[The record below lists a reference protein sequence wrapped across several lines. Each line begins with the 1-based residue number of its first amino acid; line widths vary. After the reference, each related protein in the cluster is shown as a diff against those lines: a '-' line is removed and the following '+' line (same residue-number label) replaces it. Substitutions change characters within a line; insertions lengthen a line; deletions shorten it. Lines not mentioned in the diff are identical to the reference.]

1 MSQNLLQ
8 SRKAKL
14 VLHKVQNVAKKIQI
28 TIEQSYTI
36 DECIE
41 TIRNILD
48 NELGADE
55 YFVIVDEKSYG
66 WVHTNRLRE
75 GVLFSD
81 EVGLKSATTLQPLL
95 QIYTRNT
102 GELLIDASCPIGK
115 LKSGET
121 LNLRLGRLILE
132 PFLIPAI
139 YGLGFIP
146 SFFTLILSQLIFGF
160 DTSLLISSFISL
172 LIGGAGSFYL
182 YKKISTRIHQWQ
194 KVMRKVSG
202 GDLKIMSI
210 DSERNEFSQI
220 GFELNKVIIGT
231 KNIIQEIS
239 TSVKVSNSVSE
250 YQAKEAGQ
258 LAKIFREMSDMMNNI
273 HLGTE
278 NQMGSLNKT
287 LEMITHMMNE
297 IRLMRENLLHA
308 KDLTRDVV
316 EYSNKGIK
324 AIEDSEAQMKLIK
337 VSIDHS
343 IAIVKKVA
351 NETNSLIDK
360 VSSITRIAKQTN
372 MLSLNASIEAHRA
385 GETGKGFAIVAEE
398 VGSLAESTTKFAKD
412 IQEALQSMKVEAT
425 LAVNKSLENEK
436 AIEEGIRVVDVARE
450 SIHQMK
456 SANDVSATQV
466 DDDFSLSL
474 KLLNDGEEIERII
487 NHTTKIAQDF
497 AKLVI
502 TGTNKMETESK
513 SVDKLA
519 EEASKLSD
527 QSKLLFKIVKR
538 FDID

>member
-14 VLHKVQNVAKKIQI
+14 VLQKVQKVAKKIQTI
-28 TIEQSYTI
+28 IEQHYSI

-41 TIRNILD
+41 SIRETLD
-48 NELGADE
+48 HELGADE

-75 GVLFSD
+75 GIIFSD
-81 EVGLKSATTLQPLL
+81 EVGFKSAKTISPLL
-95 QIYTRNT
+95 QLYPRNT
-102 GELLIDASCPIGK
+102 GELLIDATCPIGK
-115 LKSGET
+115 LKTGET

-146 SFFTLILSQLIFGF
+146 SLFTLILSLIIFGF

-172 LIGGAGSFYL
+172 LIGGAGSFIL
-182 YKKISTRIHQWQ
+182 YKKLSIRINKWQ
-194 KVMRKVSG
+194 KVMRKVSA
-202 GDLKIMSI
+202 GDLRVMSS
-210 DSERNEFSQI
+210 DTERNEFTQI
-220 GFELNKVIIGT
+220 GFELNKVVIGT

-239 TSVKVSNSVSE
+239 SSVKVSNSVSE

-258 LAKIFREMSDMMNNI
+258 LAKIFREMSDMMNKI

-287 LEMITHMMNE
+287 LDMITYMMNE

-308 KDLTRDVV
+308 KDLTKDVV
-316 EYSNKGIK
+316 EYSNKGIR

-351 NETNSLIDK
+351 DETNSLIDK

-412 IQEALQSMKVEAT
+412 IQEALQSMKIEAT
-425 LAVNKSLENEK
+425 LAVSKSLENEK
-436 AIEEGIRVVDVARE
+436 AIEEGIRVVDIARE

-456 SANDVSATQV
+456 SANDTSASQV
-466 DDDFSLSL
+466 EDDFNLSL
-474 KLLNDGEEIERII
+474 KLLNDGEEIEKII
-487 NHTTKIAQDF
+487 NHTTKIAQEF
-497 AKLVI
+497 AQI
-502 TGTNKMETESK
+502 MIAGTNKMETESK
-513 SVDKLA
+513 SIDKLA

-538 FDID
+538 FEI

>member
-14 VLHKVQNVAKKIQI
+14 VLQKVQKVAKKIQTI
-28 TIEQSYTI
+28 IEQHYSI

-41 TIRNILD
+41 SIRETLD
-48 NELGADE
+48 HELGADE

-75 GVLFSD
+75 GIIFSD
-81 EVGLKSATTLQPLL
+81 EVGFKSAKTISPLL
-95 QIYTRNT
+95 QLYPRNT
-102 GELLIDASCPIGK
+102 GELLIDATCPIGK
-115 LKSGET
+115 LKTGET

-146 SFFTLILSQLIFGF
+146 SLFTLILSLIIFGF

-172 LIGGAGSFYL
+172 LIGGAGSFIL
-182 YKKISTRIHQWQ
+182 YKKLSIRINQWQ
-194 KVMRKVSG
+194 KVMRKVSA
-202 GDLKIMSI
+202 GDLRVMSS
-210 DSERNEFSQI
+210 DTERNEFTQI
-220 GFELNKVIIGT
+220 GFELNKVVIGT

-239 TSVKVSNSVSE
+239 SSVKVSNSVSE

-258 LAKIFREMSDMMNNI
+258 LAKIFREMSDMMNKI

-287 LEMITHMMNE
+287 LDMITYMMNE

-308 KDLTRDVV
+308 KDLTKDVV
-316 EYSNKGIK
+316 EYSNKGIR

-351 NETNSLIDK
+351 DETNSLIDK

-412 IQEALQSMKVEAT
+412 IQEALQSMKIEAT
-425 LAVNKSLENEK
+425 LAVSKSLENEK
-436 AIEEGIRVVDVARE
+436 AIEEGIRVVDIARE

-456 SANDVSATQV
+456 SANDTSASQV
-466 DDDFSLSL
+466 EDDFNLSL
-474 KLLNDGEEIERII
+474 KLLNDGEEIEKII
-487 NHTTKIAQDF
+487 NHTTKIAQEF
-497 AKLVI
+497 AQI
-502 TGTNKMETESK
+502 MIAGTNKMETESK
-513 SVDKLA
+513 SIDKLA

-538 FDID
+538 FEI

>member
-1 MSQNLLQ
+1 L
-8 SRKAKL
+8 
-14 VLHKVQNVAKKIQI
+14 
-28 TIEQSYTI
+28 
-36 DECIE
+36 
-41 TIRNILD
+41 
-48 NELGADE
+48 EL
-55 YFVIVDEKSYG
+55 
-66 WVHTNRLRE
+66 
-75 GVLFSD
+75 
-81 EVGLKSATTLQPLL
+81 
-95 QIYTRNT
+95 
-102 GELLIDASCPIGK
+102 
-115 LKSGET
+115 
-121 LNLRLGRLILE
+121 
-132 PFLIPAI
+132 
-139 YGLGFIP
+139 
-146 SFFTLILSQLIFGF
+146 
-160 DTSLLISSFISL
+160 
-172 LIGGAGSFYL
+172 
-182 YKKISTRIHQWQ
+182 
-194 KVMRKVSG
+194 
-202 GDLKIMSI
+202 
-210 DSERNEFSQI
+210 
-220 GFELNKVIIGT
+220 

-351 NETNSLIDK
+351 DETNSLIDK

-398 VGSLAESTTKFAKD
+398 VGSLAESTKKFAKD

-436 AIEEGIRVVDVARE
+436 AIEEGIKVVDIARE

-466 DDDFSLSL
+466 EDDFSLSL

>member
-14 VLHKVQNVAKKIQI
+14 VLQKVQKVAKKIQTI
-28 TIEQSYTI
+28 IEQHYSI

-41 TIRNILD
+41 SIRETLD
-48 NELGADE
+48 HELGADE

-75 GVLFSD
+75 GIIFSD
-81 EVGLKSATTLQPLL
+81 EVGFKSAKTISPLL
-95 QIYTRNT
+95 QLYPRNT
-102 GELLIDASCPIGK
+102 GELLIDATCPIGK
-115 LKSGET
+115 LKTGET

-146 SFFTLILSQLIFGF
+146 SLFTLILSLIIFGF

-172 LIGGAGSFYL
+172 LIGGAGSFFL
-182 YKKISTRIHQWQ
+182 YKKLSIRINKWQ
-194 KVMRKVSG
+194 KVMRKVSA
-202 GDLKIMSI
+202 GDLRVMSS
-210 DSERNEFSQI
+210 DTERNEFTQI
-220 GFELNKVIIGT
+220 GFELNKVVIGT

-239 TSVKVSNSVSE
+239 SSVKVSNSVSE

-258 LAKIFREMSDMMNNI
+258 LAKIFREMSDMMNKI

-287 LEMITHMMNE
+287 LDMITYMMNE

-308 KDLTRDVV
+308 KDLTKDVV
-316 EYSNKGIK
+316 EYSNKGIR

-351 NETNSLIDK
+351 DETNSLIDK

-412 IQEALQSMKVEAT
+412 IQEALQSMKIEAT
-425 LAVNKSLENEK
+425 LAVSKSLENEK
-436 AIEEGIRVVDVARE
+436 AIEEGIRVVDIARE

-456 SANDVSATQV
+456 SANDTSASQV
-466 DDDFSLSL
+466 EDDFNLSL
-474 KLLNDGEEIERII
+474 KLLNDGEEIEKII
-487 NHTTKIAQDF
+487 NHTTKIAQEF
-497 AKLVI
+497 AQI
-502 TGTNKMETESK
+502 MIAGTNKMETESK
-513 SVDKLA
+513 SIDKLA

-538 FDID
+538 FEI